1 MIPELKFLPALLLS
15 PLDMYALIKAWRQ
28 IKFSP
33 LLGCFALLT
42 FGDTTAKKL
51 KRPWRGVRQDA
62 NIAVALELRKKTD
75 IMNGIDE
82 SPWMPKHNQ

>member
-1 MIPELKFLPALLLS
+1 M
-15 PLDMYALIKAWRQ
+15 
-28 IKFSP
+28 
-33 LLGCFALLT
+33 
-42 FGDTTAKKL
+42 TAKKL
-51 KRPWRGVRQDA
+51 KRPWRGVRQDVRQDA